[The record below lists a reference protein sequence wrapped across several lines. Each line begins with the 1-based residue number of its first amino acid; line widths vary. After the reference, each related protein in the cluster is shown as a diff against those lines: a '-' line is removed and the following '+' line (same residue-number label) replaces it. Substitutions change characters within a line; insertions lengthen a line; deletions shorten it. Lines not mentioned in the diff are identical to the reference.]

1 MNFPADRTSP
11 REVSGGA
18 ASRADVEALLKH
30 VVQVGH
36 VPRPRE
42 VVFVAEGAMP
52 YVAGWD
58 WLRVALREVLGVKLP
73 APVRRKVETILDAP
87 RSRRKLPLLPVIAH
101 SGERFTVHA
110 VDLVRSCPPPRLPPT
125 SQPNAKP
132 RASMREARMNI
143 RPIRSQADYER
154 GLLEIERLMDA
165 RPGSVEEAELEA
177 LGALVEAYEE
187 RVYPVPNPDPIEAIK
202 FRMEQGGLTST
213 DLLPIFGTRGRVSE
227 VLNRK
232 RPLTLDMIRQL
243 HYRLGIPLQSLVTPP
258 GWSYADSHT
267 TRAIPRSIGSG
278 LGSPDLSERVD
289 EFLADGFGQPSSP
302 RAPKRRLRQKG
313 ARP

>member
-1 MNFPADRTSP
+1 MSLRVDRTN
-11 REVSGGA
+11 RRDVSA
-18 ASRADVEALLKH
+18 TTSTRDVEALVKH
-30 VVQVGH
+30 VVQIGH
-36 VPRPRE
+36 VPGPRE
-42 VVFVAEGAMP
+42 VVFLAEGAMP
-52 YVAGWD
+52 YVAEWD
-58 WLRVALREVLGVKLP
+58 WLRVALHEVLAVKLP
-73 APVRRKVETILDAP
+73 ALVRRKVETILDAP
-87 RSRRKLPLLPVIAH
+87 PSRRRLPLLPVVVR
-101 SGERFTVHA
+101 SGGRLTVRA
-110 VDLVRSCPPPRLPPT
+110 VDLVRSCQPPRLRTTP
-125 SQPNAKP
+125 QPNAKT
-132 RASMREARMNI
+132 RAAMREATNI
-143 RPIRSQADYER
+143 RSIRSEADYER
-154 GLLEIERLMDA
+154 GLLEIERLWHA
-165 RPGSVEEAELEA
+165 RPGSVEKAELEA